1 MPPADFYGDDTSGSI
16 TTANGS
22 ITSASFTP
30 YTISTSA
37 ADDGGAQWNSG
48 WVWTGTGG
56 LCQLIIPSPEELARW
71 EAEKKAEKIAR
82 TAAQE
87 KAEALLREVLG
98 EERFREYKSTS
109 AIRVDSPGKPGRQY
123 VVDAHNRIKVY
134 EQGKLV
140 DTLCLHLVESSLL
153 GVWHDS
159 QWLPP
164 ADVVL
169 AKVWLLENA
178 EGRVLAVAN
187 H

>member
-37 ADDGGAQWNSG
+37 AADDSAQWNSG
-48 WVWTGTGG
+48 WVWTVTTTSG
-56 LCQLIIPSPEELARW
+56 LCQPIIPSPEELARW
-71 EAEKKAEKIAR
+71 EAEEKAEKIAR
-82 TAAQE
+82 KAAQE

-109 AIRVDSPGKPGRQY
+109 AIRVDSPGKPGRRY

-134 EQGKLV
+134 EQEKLV
-140 DTLCLHLVESSLL
+140 DTLCLHLVENCL
-153 GVWHDS
+153 HDS

-169 AKVWLLENA
+169 AKVFLLENDEA
-178 EGRVLAVAN
+178 RVLAVAN